1 MRNEKMRKY
10 GIKILSLLLAVLML
24 CSCSAYTAVDENLN
38 STDTGTSAAVA
49 IDEIP
54 EYTDSPYVEINGN
67 KPDFDVSKYSE
78 SFETYGELD
87 ELGRC
92 TVCFANIST
101 ELMPTQERGAIGS
114 VKPTGWHTVKYDCVD
129 GKYLYNRCHL
139 IGYQLTAENANERN
153 LITGTR
159 YLNVEGMLP
168 FEEKVAD
175 YVKESGNH
183 VLYRVTPKFSGDEL
197 VARGV
202 QIEAMSVED
211 NGVGICFN
219 VYCYNIQPQIKI
231 DYQTGDSEYIG
242 DESTTSDSEKQTFIV
257 NTSTRKFHKETCS
270 DAKNIKSENK
280 KTYTGYRDSLINNG
294 YSPCSKCKP

>member
-1 MRNEKMRKY
+1 MKKY

-24 CSCSAYTAVDENLN
+24 YSCSAYTAVSENLN
-38 STDTGTSAAVA
+38 IAKESTSSTIT

-54 EYTDSPYVEINGN
+54 EYSSSPYIEINGN

-78 SFETYGELD
+78 SFETYGDLD

-92 TVCFANIST
+92 TVCFANISK
-101 ELMPTQERGAIGS
+101 ELMPTNERGAIGS

-168 FEEKVAD
+168 FEEKVAE
-175 YVKESGNH
+175 YVKNSGNH
-183 VLYRVTPKFSGDEL
+183 VLYRVTPKFNDDEL
-197 VARGV
+197 IARGV

-219 VYCYNIQPQIKI
+219 VYCYNVQPQIKI

-242 DESTTSDSEKQTFIV
+242 ESDSTNDNDDEKQTFIV
-257 NTSTRKFHKETCS
+257 NTSTRKFHKGTCS
-270 DAKNIKSENK
+270 DAKSIKAENK

>member
-1 MRNEKMRKY
+1 MKKY

-24 CSCSAYTAVDENLN
+24 CSCSAYTAVSENL
-38 STDTGTSAAVA
+38 SAAKESTSSTIT

-54 EYTDSPYVEINGN
+54 EYSSSPYIEINGN
-67 KPDFDVSKYSE
+67 RPDFDVSKYSE
-78 SFETYGELD
+78 SFETYGDLD

-92 TVCFANIST
+92 TVCFANISK
-101 ELMPTQERGAIGS
+101 ELMPTNERGAIGS

-168 FEEKVAD
+168 FEEKVAE
-175 YVKESGNH
+175 YVKNSGNH
-183 VLYRVTPKFSGDEL
+183 VLYRVTPKFKDDEL
-197 VARGV
+197 IARGV

-219 VYCYNIQPQIKI
+219 VYCYNVQPQIKI

-242 DESTTSDSEKQTFIV
+242 ESDSTSDNDDEKQTFIV

-270 DAKNIKSENK
+270 DAKSIKTENK

>member
-1 MRNEKMRKY
+1 MKKY

-24 CSCSAYTAVDENLN
+24 CSCSAYTAVSENL
-38 STDTGTSAAVA
+38 SAAKESTSSTIT

-54 EYTDSPYVEINGN
+54 EYSSSPYIEINGN

-78 SFETYGELD
+78 SFETYGDLD

-92 TVCFANIST
+92 TVCFANISK
-101 ELMPTQERGAIGS
+101 ELMPTNERGAIGS

-168 FEEKVAD
+168 FEEKVAE
-175 YVKESGNH
+175 YVKNSGNH
-183 VLYRVTPKFSGDEL
+183 VLYRVTPKFKDDEL
-197 VARGV
+197 LARGV

-219 VYCYNIQPQIKI
+219 VYCYNVQSQIKI

-242 DESTTSDSEKQTFIV
+242 ESDSTNDSDDEKQTFIV

-270 DAKNIKSENK
+270 DAKSIKAENK

>member
-1 MRNEKMRKY
+1 MKKY

-24 CSCSAYTAVDENLN
+24 CSCSAYTAVSENLSIAKE
-38 STDTGTSAAVA
+38 STSSTIT

-54 EYTDSPYVEINGN
+54 EYSSSPYIEINGN
-67 KPDFDVSKYSE
+67 KPDFDISKYSE
-78 SFETYGELD
+78 SFETYGDLD

-92 TVCFANIST
+92 TVCFANISK
-101 ELMPTQERGAIGS
+101 ELMPTNERGAIGS

-168 FEEKVAD
+168 FEEKVAE
-175 YVKESGNH
+175 YVKNSGNH
-183 VLYRVTPKFSGDEL
+183 VLYRVTPKFKDDEL
-197 VARGV
+197 IARGV

-219 VYCYNIQPQIKI
+219 VYCYNVQPQIKI
-231 DYQTGDSEYIG
+231 DYQTGDSEYIC
-242 DESTTSDSEKQTFIV
+242 ESDSTNDNDDEKQTFIV

-270 DAKNIKSENK
+270 DAKNIKAENK

>member
-1 MRNEKMRKY
+1 MKKY

-24 CSCSAYTAVDENLN
+24 CSCSAYTAVSENLSSAKE
-38 STDTGTSAAVA
+38 STSSTIT

-54 EYTDSPYVEINGN
+54 EYSSSPYVEINGN

-78 SFETYGELD
+78 SFETYGDLD

-92 TVCFANIST
+92 TVCFANISK
-101 ELMPTQERGAIGS
+101 ELMPTNERGAIGS

-168 FEEKVAD
+168 FEEKVAE
-175 YVKESGNH
+175 YVKNSGNH
-183 VLYRVTPKFSGDEL
+183 VLYRVTPKFNDDEL
-197 VARGV
+197 IARGV
-202 QIEAMSVED
+202 QIEAMSIED

-219 VYCYNIQPQIKI
+219 VYCYNVQPQIKI

-242 DESTTSDSEKQTFIV
+242 ESDSTNNNDDEKQTFIV

-270 DAKNIKSENK
+270 DAKCIKAENK

>member
-1 MRNEKMRKY
+1 MKKY

-24 CSCSAYTAVDENLN
+24 CSCSAYTAVSENLSIAKE
-38 STDTGTSAAVA
+38 STSSTIT

-54 EYTDSPYVEINGN
+54 EYSSSPYIEINGN

-78 SFETYGELD
+78 SFESYGDLD

-92 TVCFANIST
+92 TVCFANISK
-101 ELMPTQERGAIGS
+101 ELMPTNERGAIGS

-159 YLNVEGMLP
+159 YLNVDGMLP
-168 FEEKVAD
+168 FEEKVAE
-175 YVKESGNH
+175 YVKNSGNH
-183 VLYRVTPKFSGDEL
+183 VLYRVTPKFKGDEL
-197 VARGV
+197 IARGV

-219 VYCYNIQPQIKI
+219 VYCYNVQPQIKI

-242 DESTTSDSEKQTFIV
+242 ESNSTNDSDDEKQTFIV

-270 DAKNIKSENK
+270 DAKSKKAENK

>member
-1 MRNEKMRKY
+1 MKKY

-24 CSCSAYTAVDENLN
+24 CSCSAYTAVSENLSSAKE
-38 STDTGTSAAVA
+38 STSSTIT

-54 EYTDSPYVEINGN
+54 EYSSSPYIEINGN

-78 SFETYGELD
+78 SFETYGDLD

-92 TVCFANIST
+92 TVCFANISK
-101 ELMPTQERGAIGS
+101 ELMPTNERGAIGS

-168 FEEKVAD
+168 FEEKVAE
-175 YVKESGNH
+175 YVKNSGNH
-183 VLYRVTPKFSGDEL
+183 VLYRVTPKFKDDEL
-197 VARGV
+197 IARGV

-219 VYCYNIQPQIKI
+219 VYCYNVQPQIKI

-242 DESTTSDSEKQTFIV
+242 ESDSTNDSDDEKQTFIV

-270 DAKNIKSENK
+270 DANSIKAENK